1 VAEVDVALAVKSIL
15 EPSSPPHIEIFVAT
29 DLSFRDFFRS
39 NSPAALRN
47 LSANRDQARGSPGQG
62 SISKDGRAPI
72 GVMDLDLLDDANERR
87 GGKFANVLEGNLT
100 DQKSTSAPLNALR
113 FPRSAA
119 YQHRQGQS

>member
-1 VAEVDVALAVKSIL
+1 VAEVDVAPAVKSIL

-29 DLSFRDFFRS
+29 DRYFQYFFRS
-39 NSPAALRN
+39 NSPAGLKN